1 MTKWLVTGAGG
12 FFGANAGAFLNGR
25 VESVGAFRSL
35 ATGSLFGTNVSIDLW
50 SGSSI
55 YEVVD
60 AARPDVVVHAAA
72 LASHEACES
81 DPALAQL
88 VNVDA
93 TTHLARAC
101 DDVGAKLV
109 YLSTDAVFDGSRGNY
124 TEKDAT
130 NPFSVY
136 GTTKLLGEQAALA
149 VHEDV
154 LIARTNFFG
163 WSPTGTRS
171 ILEFF
176 VNALRSGQQV
186 SGYTDFVVSSIYVQ
200 DLLTAIY
207 DLVDSDRRGVIHLG
221 AANALSK
228 YEFGVQVASQ
238 FGLDAELIS
247 PVADAA
253 GGHATSRARDL
264 SLDTSL
270 LESLLGWTVPTQ
282 EVGLASAYDDEST
295 LAPRVK
301 GLKE

>member
-1 MTKWLVTGAGG
+1 VKRWLVTGAGG
-12 FFGANAGAFLNGR
+12 FFGANAGAFLNDR
-25 VESVGAFRSL
+25 AHAVGAYRRLPSASSFHRAIGL
-35 ATGSLFGTNVSIDLW
+35 DLT
-50 SGSSI
+50 SESSI
-55 YEVVD
+55 HEAVT
-60 AARPDVVVHAAA
+60 ATRPDVILHAAA
-72 LASHEACES
+72 MASHESCET
-81 DPALAQL
+81 DPALARL

-93 TTHLARAC
+93 TAYLARASAE
-101 DDVGAKLV
+101 VGATFV
-109 YLSTDAVFDGSRGNY
+109 YLSTDAVFDGTRGSY
-124 TEKDAT
+124 TERDTT

-136 GTTKLLGEQAALA
+136 GETKLLGEGAALA
-149 VHEDV
+149 AHDDV
-154 LIARTNFFG
+154 VVARTNFFG

-186 SGYTDFVVSSIYVQ
+186 PGYTDFVVSSIYVQ

-247 PVADAA
+247 PVAAAA

-295 LAPRVK
+295 LASRVK

>member
-1 MTKWLVTGAGG
+1 MKWLVTGAGG
-12 FFGANAGAFLNGR
+12 FLGANAGVLLNGR
-25 VESVGAFRSL
+25 EEAVGAFRNPSSNSPFR
-35 ATGSLFGTNVSIDLW
+35 TSVSIDLL
-50 SGSSI
+50 SGTSI
-55 YEVVD
+55 HKAVV
-60 AARPDVVVHAAA
+60 AARPDVVLHTAAM
-72 LASHEACES
+72 ASHETCEA
-81 DPALAQL
+81 DPTMAHL
-88 VNVDA
+88 VNADA
-93 TTHLARAC
+93 PAHLARAC
-101 DDVGAKLV
+101 ADVGAKLV
-109 YLSTDAVFDGSRGNY
+109 YLSTDAVFDGTRGNY
-124 TEKDAT
+124 SELDPV

-136 GTTKLLGEQAALA
+136 GETKLLGEEAALA
-149 VHEDV
+149 AHDDV
-154 LIARTNFFG
+154 LVIRTNFFG
-163 WSPTGTRS
+163 WSPSGGRS

-176 VNALRSGQQV
+176 VNSLRSGKQV
-186 SGYTDFVVSSIYVQ
+186 SGYTDFVVTSIYLQ

-207 DLVDSDRRGVIHLG
+207 DLVGSGRRGVIHLG

>member
-35 ATGSLFGTNVSIDLW
+35 AASSLFGTNVSIDLR

-60 AARPDVVVHAAA
+60 AVRPDVVVHAAA

-88 VNVDA
+88 VNEES
-93 TTHLARAC
+93 TKHLARAC
-101 DDVGAKLV
+101 TDVGAKLV

-149 VHEDV
+149 IHEDV

-163 WSPTGTRS
+163 WSPSGTRS

-186 SGYTDFVVSSIYVQ
+186 SGYTDFVVSSLYVQ
-200 DLLTAIY
+200 DLLSAIY
-207 DLVDSDRRGVIHLG
+207 DLVGSGRRGVVHLG
-221 AANALSK
+221 ASNALSK
-228 YEFGVQVASQ
+228 YHFGVQVASQ

-247 PVADAA
+247 PVTAA
-253 GGHATSRARDL
+253 VGGHANSRARDL
-264 SLDTSL
+264 SLNTSL
-270 LESLLGWTVPTQ
+270 MESCLGRSIPTQ
-282 EVGLASAYDDEST
+282 EFGIASAYDDESAV
-295 LAPRVK
+295 APRVT
-301 GLKE
+301 GFRE

>member
-12 FFGANAGAFLNGR
+12 FFGANAGVFLNGR

-35 ATGSLFGTNVSIDLW
+35 ATGSQFGSNVSLDLL
-50 SGSSI
+50 SGTSI

-88 VNVDA
+88 VNVES
-93 TTHLARAC
+93 TKHLARAC
-101 DDVGAKLV
+101 TDVGAKLV

-149 VHEDV
+149 IHEDV

-163 WSPTGTRS
+163 WGPSGTRS

-207 DLVDSDRRGVIHLG
+207 ALVGSDRRGVVHLG
-221 AANALSK
+221 ASNALSK
-228 YEFGVQVASQ
+228 YDFGVQVASQ
-238 FGLDAELIS
+238 FALDAELIS
-247 PVADAA
+247 PVTAAA
-253 GGHATSRARDL
+253 GSHATSRARDL
-264 SLDTSL
+264 SLDNSL
-270 LESLLGWTVPTQ
+270 VELWLGRSVPTQ
-282 EVGLASAYDDEST
+282 EVGVASAYDGEST
-295 LAPRVK
+295 LAPRVT
-301 GLKE
+301 GFRE

>member
-12 FFGANAGAFLNGR
+12 FFGTNAGVFLNGR
-25 VESVGAFRSL
+25 VESVGTFRSL
-35 ATGSLFGTNVSIDLW
+35 ATGSQFGTNVSIDLW

-60 AARPDVVVHAAA
+60 AVRPDVVVHAAA

-88 VNVDA
+88 VNVES
-93 TTHLARAC
+93 TSHLARVCA
-101 DDVGAKLV
+101 DVGAKLV

-124 TEKDAT
+124 TELDAT

-136 GTTKLLGEQAALA
+136 GETKLLGELAALA
-149 VHEDV
+149 IHDDV
-154 LIARTNFFG
+154 LITRTNFFG

-207 DLVDSDRRGVIHLG
+207 ALVGSDRRGVVHLG
-221 AANALSK
+221 ASNARSK
-228 YEFGVQVASQ
+228 YDFGVQVASQ
-238 FGLDAELIS
+238 FALDAELIY
-247 PVADAA
+247 PVTAAA
-253 GGHATSRARDL
+253 GSHATSRARDL
-264 SLDTSL
+264 SLDNSL
-270 LESLLGWTVPTQ
+270 VELWLGRSVPTQ
-282 EVGLASAYDDEST
+282 EVGVASAYDGEST
-295 LAPRVK
+295 LAPRVT
-301 GLKE
+301 GFRE

>member
-1 MTKWLVTGAGG
+1 MKWFVTGAGG
-12 FFGANAGAFLNGR
+12 FLGANAGIFLTGR
-25 VESVGAFRSL
+25 AEAVGAFGNPSSNSPFRTS
-35 ATGSLFGTNVSIDLW
+35 VSIDLL
-50 SGSSI
+50 SGTSI
-55 YEVVD
+55 HKAVV
-60 AARPDVVVHAAA
+60 AARPDVVLHTAAM
-72 LASHEACES
+72 ASHEACEV
-81 DPALAQL
+81 DPTMAHL
-88 VNVDA
+88 VNANA
-93 TTHLARAC
+93 TARLARAC
-101 DDVGAKLV
+101 ADVGAKLV
-109 YLSTDAVFDGSRGNY
+109 YLSTDAVFDGTRGNY
-124 TEKDAT
+124 SELDRV

-136 GTTKLLGEQAALA
+136 GETKLLGEEAALA
-149 VHEDV
+149 AHDDV
-154 LIARTNFFG
+154 LVIRTNFFG
-163 WSPTGTRS
+163 WSPSGGRS

-176 VNALRSGQQV
+176 VNSLRSGKQV
-186 SGYTDFVVSSIYVQ
+186 SGYTDFVVTSIYLQ

-247 PVADAA
+247 PVAAAA

-264 SLDTSL
+264 SLNTSL
-270 LESLLGWTVPTQ
+270 MESLLGRTVPTQ

>member
-12 FFGANAGAFLNGR
+12 FFGANAGALLNGR

-35 ATGSLFGTNVSIDLW
+35 TSSSLFETNVSIDLR
-50 SGSSI
+50 SGTFI
-55 YEVVD
+55 HEVVD
-60 AARPDVVVHAAA
+60 AVRPDVVVHAAA

-88 VNVDA
+88 VNVES

-101 DDVGAKLV
+101 ADVGAKLV
-109 YLSTDAVFDGSRGNY
+109 YLSTDAVFDGGRGDY
-124 TEKDAT
+124 TELDAT
-130 NPFSVY
+130 NPFSLY
-136 GTTKLLGEQAALA
+136 GETKLLGEQAALA

-176 VNALRSGQQV
+176 VNALRSGKKV

-207 DLVDSDRRGVIHLG
+207 DLVGSDRRGVVHLG
-221 AANALSK
+221 ASNALSK
-228 YEFGVQVASQ
+228 YDFGVKVATQ

-247 PVADAA
+247 PVTAA
-253 GGHATSRARDL
+253 EGGHAT
-264 SLDTSL
+264 
-270 LESLLGWTVPTQ
+270 
-282 EVGLASAYDDEST
+282 
-295 LAPRVK
+295 
-301 GLKE
+301 